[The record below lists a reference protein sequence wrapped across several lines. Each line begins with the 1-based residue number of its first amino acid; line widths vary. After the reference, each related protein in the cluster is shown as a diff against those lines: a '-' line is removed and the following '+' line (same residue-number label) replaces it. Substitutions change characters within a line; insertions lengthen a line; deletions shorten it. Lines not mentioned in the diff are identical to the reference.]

1 MIGKIIKY
9 LRKNK
14 NISQKEMSKILNIG
28 QSTLSDY
35 ENNKISIDFE
45 TIEKIATICDFEV
58 QFINK
63 KNNQI
68 INSKNIERKEI

>member
-9 LRKNK
+9 LRKSKKIN
-14 NISQKEMSKILNIG
+14 QKDMCKILNIG

-45 TIEKIATICDFEV
+45 TIEKIATICDYEI

-63 KNNQI
+63 NNKEI
-68 INSKNIERKEI
+68 ITSKNIERK